1 MGRPVHLLRTVGAK
15 LRLLAKPGDSAPV
28 PMSEPIVY
36 VNGEYVPLSEA
47 KISVIDQGFL
57 LGDGVFDVVSSWQG
71 TIFKLDEHLVRFSE
85 SLQAAGLRPTLSMD
99 GWRSA
104 IIETVRRCGFED
116 ASIRFIVTRGVPREI
131 MGDPR
136 EHDPTEVVWAAPYIY
151 LADEEKRKTGI
162 RLGISHLRGFSPD
175 TLDPRYKSLSRLH
188 FQLARL
194 EAVSGGF
201 DDVIW
206 LNQEGYIAEGPAS
219 NVFAVRN
226 GVLYTPSDQ
235 ILRGITRQT
244 FLEVA
249 DREGVPA
256 RETNLTAFELFGADE
271 VFTTSTAG
279 AALPVREIAGR
290 ALRGPVPGPV
300 TQQLDA
306 AYWRLRE
313 SGEHGTPI
321 D

>member
-1 MGRPVHLLRTVGAK
+1 MN
-15 LRLLAKPGDSAPV
+15 
-28 PMSEPIVY
+28 EPIVY
-36 VNGEYVPLSEA
+36 VNGEYVALSDA
-47 KISVIDQGFL
+47 KISILDQGFL
-57 LGDGVFDVVSSWQG
+57 LGDGVFDVVSAWKG
-71 TIFKLDEHLVRFSE
+71 VVFKLDEHVERLFL
-85 SLQAAGLRPTLSMD
+85 SLRAAGLRSTLD
-99 GWRSA
+99 EAGWKTV
-104 IIETVRRCGFED
+104 ILETVRRCGFDD

-131 MGDPR
+131 IGDPR
-136 EHDPTEVVWAAPYIY
+136 EHDPTEIVWAAPYIF
-151 LADEEKRKTGI
+151 LADDRKRIEGI

-175 TLDPRYKSLSRLH
+175 TLDPRYKALDRLH

-194 EAVSGGF
+194 EVVSGGY

-206 LNQEGYIAEGPAS
+206 LNAAGYVAEGPAS
-219 NVFAVRN
+219 NVFVVK
-226 GVLYTPSDQ
+226 GGELYTPGSE

-249 DREGVPA
+249 EREGVPV
-256 RETNLTAFELFGADE
+256 REAELTAFDLYSADE

-279 AALPVREIAGR
+279 AALPVREVAGR
-290 ALRGPVPGPV
+290 ELPGPVPGPV

-321 D
+321 GG